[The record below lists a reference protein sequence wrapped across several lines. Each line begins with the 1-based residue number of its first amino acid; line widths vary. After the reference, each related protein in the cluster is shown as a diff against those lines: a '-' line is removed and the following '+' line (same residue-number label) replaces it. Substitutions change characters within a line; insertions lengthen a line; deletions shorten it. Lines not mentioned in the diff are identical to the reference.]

1 MLDVCPKLMKVIGLE
16 TAFSLSVFTLTLHFG
31 LVRMKPVATGIGGG
45 SLGLGTLEKSAA
57 CRFFALIRWRRDGR
71 FPRVTGIVGGVML
84 VPWIIYSSIG
94 LSSPIA
100 DTLTAKMA

>member
-1 MLDVCPKLMKVIGLE
+1 MKVIGLE

-31 LVRMKPVATGIGGG
+31 LVRMKPVATGIAAG
-45 SLGLGTLEKSAA
+45 SLALARPETAA
-57 CRFFALIRWRRDGR
+57 LAIIFALIRWRRDGR